1 MGKISMVQI
10 TNKENVKDINGSNYK
25 ENVKDIN
32 GSTDKENVKDIS
44 GSHCKQR
51 ECERINGSN

>member
-1 MGKISMVQI
+1 
-10 TNKENVKDINGSNYK
+10 VKDINGSNYK
-25 ENVKDIN
+25 ENPKDIN
-32 GSTDKENVKDIS
+32 GSKDKENVKDIS

>member
-1 MGKISMVQI
+1 MVQI

-25 ENVKDIN
+25 ENPKDIN
-32 GSTDKENVKDIS
+32 GSKDKENVKDIS